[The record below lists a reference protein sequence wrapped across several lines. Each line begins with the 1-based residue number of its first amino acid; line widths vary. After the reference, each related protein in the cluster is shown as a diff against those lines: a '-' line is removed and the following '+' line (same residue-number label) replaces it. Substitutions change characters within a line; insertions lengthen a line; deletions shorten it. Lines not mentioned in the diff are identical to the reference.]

1 MVREMPSAAGFIGK
15 KGLYEAMS
23 SAGLILLK
31 HTVEGFLV
39 CKEPGGFL
47 FTNILPSLK
56 CSHFMREKLLAVTCS
71 PPILKKS
78 AKVFTCRVRPKG

>member
-1 MVREMPSAAGFIGK
+1 MPSAAGFIGK